1 MNIENSP
8 LTNINIRASLVAQRV
23 KSLPAT
29 RETRVRSLGWEDP
42 LEKEIATHSSTFA
55 WKIQWTEKPGRLQS
69 MGLQRIGHDW
79 GTFTSLLTNIGCS
92 VQFISVTQSCPT
104 LQPHGL
110 QHTRPPCLS
119 PTPGVYSNLCP
130 LSQWCHPTISSSIIP
145 FSSHLQSFPASGSF
159 QKSQLFIPGGQSIG
173 VSALTSDL
181 PMNIQDWF
189 LLGWTGWISLRS
201 KGLSRLLQHH
211 SSKASILRHSA
222 FFTVYRLYP
231 SSNLAAS
238 YLCRFHASCSHQ
250 LFATVMETVFQ

>member
-23 KSLPAT
+23 KSLPAM

-145 FSSHLQSFPASGSF
+145 FSSHLQSFPASGLFFWVSSLHQVAKVLQFQLQCQSF
-159 QKSQLFIPGGQSIG
+159 QWTLRI
-173 VSALTSDL
+173 D
-181 PMNIQDWF
+181 F
-189 LLGWTGWISLRS
+189 L
-201 KGLSRLLQHH
+201 
-211 SSKASILRHSA
+211 
-222 FFTVYRLYP
+222 
-231 SSNLAAS
+231 
-238 YLCRFHASCSHQ
+238 
-250 LFATVMETVFQ
+250 